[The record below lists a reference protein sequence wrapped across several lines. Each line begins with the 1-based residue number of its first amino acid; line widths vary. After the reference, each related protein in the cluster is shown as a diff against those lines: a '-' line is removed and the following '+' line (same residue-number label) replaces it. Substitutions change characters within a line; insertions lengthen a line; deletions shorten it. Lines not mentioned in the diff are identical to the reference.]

1 MKGEYMEPR
10 DLLKKLH
17 PNQFSDSKTIDKIE
31 CSRELL
37 NFTLSGLS
45 EENKHF
51 DFEEFI
57 RKLLEREIC
66 PNLIDETGPAAGGDG
81 KVDTENYPVSPKIQ
95 KFWWYGIN
103 SENDKW
109 AFAVSLKKEWKSKCN
124 SDIKKIINTK
134 RGYTKIFFITNQA
147 IKNDIRLNFQD
158 EKKKET
164 GLDIIILD
172 KSWILDKALEPK
184 NIELIKIL
192 KITQPLQET
201 KIGPNDLKKQT
212 RVEEIEKKLNEYSS
226 KDIVNQEVVDLSIE
240 SAILSR
246 DLEESEVIVSGKF
259 ARALRFAKEKN
270 NYVAQKN
277 ILYSLAWYYH
287 WWLNDGV
294 NFQKYYKEYEEE
306 VKKDKNIDEILELAN
321 LWTLAFT
328 RKNRDK
334 DALKE
339 ETDLLIGLL
348 LEKHSSKSIVT
359 QLKAKTRLCFIKILL
374 EENIDEQFNNLII
387 IVKEATKYKE
397 YDFVV
402 VAKMIENLLPIFND
416 NKIFIELYDLITDN
430 LTTRK
435 GDIQRAQMYLKRAKL
450 LTQDKQNYEAINLLG
465 KCLTLLYKEESS
477 GKLVETY
484 VNIGA
489 NFDAIGLPYAAK
501 NYYIAALALFIDLFF
516 EENELES
523 ISLKIIDRIIQLELL
538 SGNVEMVTKW
548 IYVRNILVNILSEKN
563 TPYSKDDE
571 EENFVRTDIALAVE
585 ILQTKYEDFNKMNR
599 IIFECSKNGL
609 ISSEFMAKY
618 VLGEYDEET
627 LKEYSGKKEEVD
639 ELIFEFYSE
648 AKKQKIPTPRYN
660 NGKEEVIIAKICG
673 NNLKIYF
680 TATSLSRR
688 FAEFMAALL
697 ENSFATIHSHKAYMR
712 GDIIIKLQEEN
723 TGTFGVNY
731 SFDGVDTYNIV
742 LDTIDLYDISLENHR
757 IITDVLFKMLA
768 NIFAVNFIYD
778 NYEETFKEIFEDER
792 TFERSLNHTS
802 SIYNI
807 NKILGPEEEREIPVH
822 NITREKEW
830 YSDIELSILQDET
843 VDPFENKKD
852 IKYGLPKQNF
862 FTNISHKDIY
872 SSGMI
877 NVAHWDAAKWKGV
890 IYLGDLENYSFMKIG
905 FLFNNE
911 NGAKRVFQD
920 LIDSVGK
927 YDEEERIVLSFIK
940 GINRERIYDY
950 RLMITGKVKVPK
962 NNDKNILI
970 QMMTRFHEMNC
981 KDDKNLGILENFIK
995 NQPEANIIILPM
1007 INDDKTQTIK
1017 PLWDYEIS
1025 LKHVN
1030 IKNAYEISKEDY
1042 EAAVIKKDDNP
1053 IIPEGITNASINEL
1067 LEVKNKTE

>member
-1 MKGEYMEPR
+1 MEPR

-31 CSRELL
+31 CTRELL

-45 EENKHF
+45 EENKYF

-57 RKLLEREIC
+57 RKLLESEVC

-95 KFWWYGIN
+95 KFWWYGLN

-109 AFAVSLKKEWKSKCN
+109 AFAVSLKKGWKTKCN

-134 RGYTKIFFITNQA
+134 RGYTKIFFVTNQA
-147 IKNDIRLNFQD
+147 IKNDIRLKYQD
-158 EKKKET
+158 EKKIET

-172 KSWILDKALEPK
+172 KTWILDKTLEPK

-192 KITQPLQET
+192 NITQPLKET

-212 RVEEIEKKLNEYSS
+212 RIEEIEKKLNEYSS

-246 DLEESEVIVSGKF
+246 DLEESEVIVAGKF
-259 ARALRFAKEKN
+259 TRALRLAIEKN

-277 ILYSLAWYYH
+277 ILYNLAWYYH
-287 WWLNDGV
+287 WWLNDCV
-294 NFQKYYKEYEEE
+294 NFEKYYKEYEAE
-306 VKKDKNIDEILELAN
+306 VAKDKNIDEILELAN

-334 DALKE
+334 NALKE

-348 LEKHSSKSIVT
+348 IEKRGSKSIVT

-374 EENIDEQFNNLII
+374 EEDIDEQFNNLII

-402 VAKMIENLLPIFND
+402 VAKMIENLLPIFKN

-435 GDIQRAQMYLKRAKL
+435 GDIQRAQMYLNRAKL
-450 LTQDKQNYEAINLLG
+450 LSQDKQNYEAINLLG

-501 NYYIAALALFIDLFF
+501 NYYIAAVALFIDLFF
-516 EENELES
+516 KENELES
-523 ISLKIIDRIIQLELL
+523 ISIKIIDRIIQLELL
-538 SGNVEMVTKW
+538 SGNVEVVTQW
-548 IYVRNILVNILSEKN
+548 IYVRNILVSILSEKN
-563 TPYSKDDE
+563 IPYSKDEE
-571 EENFVRTDIALAVE
+571 EENFVRTDVSLAVE
-585 ILQTKYEDFNKMNR
+585 ILQTKYEDFNKMDR
-599 IIFECSKNGL
+599 IILECSKNGL

-627 LKEYSGKKEEVD
+627 LKECSGNKEELD
-639 ELIFEFYSE
+639 ELIVEFYSE
-648 AKKQKIPTPRYN
+648 AMKQKIPTPRYN
-660 NGKEEVIIAKICG
+660 NGKEEVIVSKICG

-680 TATSLSRR
+680 VATSLSRR
-688 FAEFMAALL
+688 FAEFIAALL

-723 TGTFGVNY
+723 TGTFGMNY
-731 SFDGVDTYNIV
+731 SFDGIDTYNIV
-742 LDTIDLYDISLENHR
+742 LDSIDMYDISIENHK

-778 NYEETFKEIFEDER
+778 NYEETFKEIFEDEK

-807 NKILGPEEEREIPVH
+807 NKILGPEEEKEIPVH

-830 YSDIELSILQDET
+830 YSDIELSIFQDET

-852 IKYGLPKQNF
+852 IEYGLPNQNF
-862 FTNISHKDIY
+862 FTNVSHKDIY

-890 IYLGDLENYSFMKIG
+890 IYLGDLENYSFIKIG

-911 NGAKRVFQD
+911 DGARRVFQD
-920 LIDSVGK
+920 LIDCVGK
-927 YDEEERIVLSFIK
+927 NDEEERIVLSFIK

-950 RLMITGKVKVPK
+950 RVMITGKVKVPK

-995 NQPEANIIILPM
+995 NQPDAKIVILPM
-1007 INDDKTQTIK
+1007 INDDKAQTIK

-1042 EAAVIKKDDNP
+1042 EATVIKKDDNP
-1053 IIPEGITNASINEL
+1053 IIPEGVTNAPINKL

>member
-1 MKGEYMEPR
+1 MEPK

-17 PNQFSDSKTIDKIE
+17 PDQFSDSKEIDKIE
-31 CSRELL
+31 CPRELL

-57 RKLLEREIC
+57 RKLLENEVC

-81 KVDTENYPVSPKIQ
+81 KVDTENYPVSLKIQ
-95 KFWWYGIN
+95 KFWWYGLN
-103 SENDKW
+103 TENDKW
-109 AFAVSLKKEWKSKCN
+109 AFAVSLKKDWKTKCN
-124 SDIKKIINTK
+124 SDIKKIINTN
-134 RGYTKIFFITNQA
+134 RGYTKIFFVTNQA
-147 IKNDIRLNFQD
+147 IKNDIRLKYQD
-158 EKKKET
+158 EKKSET
-164 GLDIIILD
+164 GLDIIVLD
-172 KSWILDKALEPK
+172 KTWILDRALEPK

-192 KITQPLQET
+192 NITHPLQET
-201 KIGPNDLKKQT
+201 KIGPNDLKKQI
-212 RVEEIEKKLNEYSS
+212 RIEEIERKLNEYSS
-226 KDIVNQEVVDLSIE
+226 KDIVNQEVIDLSIE

-246 DLEESEVIVSGKF
+246 DLEESELIVAGKF
-259 ARALRFAKEKN
+259 TRALRLSKEKN

-277 ILYSLAWYYH
+277 ILYKLAWYYH

-294 NFQKYYKEYEEE
+294 NFEKYYKEYEEE
-306 VKKDKNIDEILELAN
+306 VTKDKNIDEILELAN

-328 RKNRDK
+328 RKNRDRN
-334 DALKE
+334 DLKE
-339 ETDLLIGLL
+339 ETDLLIDLL
-348 LEKHSSKSIVT
+348 VEKHGSKSIVT

-374 EENIDEQFNNLII
+374 EEDIDEQFNNLIV

-402 VAKMIENLLPIFND
+402 VAKMIENLLPIFKD

-435 GDIQRAQMYLKRAKL
+435 GDIQRAQMYLNRAKL
-450 LTQDKQNYEAINLLG
+450 LSQDKQNYEAINLLG

-489 NFDAIGLPYAAK
+489 NFDAIGLHYAAK
-501 NYYIAALALFIDLFF
+501 NYYIAAVTLFIDLFF

-523 ISLKIIDRIIQLELL
+523 ISIKIIDRIIQLELL
-538 SGNVEMVTKW
+538 SGNVESVTQW
-548 IYVRNILVNILSEKN
+548 IYVRNILISILSEKN
-563 TPYSKDDE
+563 IPYSHDEE
-571 EENFVRTDIALAVE
+571 EENFVRTDVALAVE
-585 ILQTKYEDFNKMNR
+585 ILQTKYEDFNKMDR

-627 LKEYSGKKEEVD
+627 LKECSGNKEKVD
-639 ELIFEFYSE
+639 ELIVDFYSE
-648 AKKQKIPTPRYN
+648 AMKQEIPTPRYN
-660 NGKEEVIIAKICG
+660 NGKEEVIISKICG
-673 NNLKIYF
+673 NNLKIHF
-680 TATSLSRR
+680 VATSLSLR
-688 FAEFMAALL
+688 FAEFIAALL

-712 GDIIIKLQEEN
+712 GDIIIKLKEEN
-723 TGTFGVNY
+723 SGTFGMNY
-731 SFDGVDTYNIV
+731 SFDGVDIYNIV
-742 LDTIDLYDISLENHR
+742 LDSIDMYDISVENQK

-778 NYEETFKEIFEDER
+778 NYEEAFKEIFEDEKI
-792 TFERSLNHTS
+792 FERSLNHTS

-807 NKILGPEEEREIPVH
+807 NKIFGPEEDIEIPIY

-830 YSDIELSILQDET
+830 YSDIDFLIPKTET
-843 VDPFENKKD
+843 VDPFEDKKD
-852 IKYGLPKQNF
+852 IEYGLPNQNL
-862 FTNISHKDIY
+862 FTNVSHKEIY
-872 SSGMI
+872 SSEMI

-890 IYLGDLENYSFMKIG
+890 IYLGDLENYSFIKIG

-911 NGAKRVFQD
+911 DGARRVFQD
-920 LIDSVGK
+920 LIDRVGK

-940 GINRERIYDY
+940 GINKERIYDY
-950 RLMITGKVKVPK
+950 RVMITGKVKVPK

-981 KDDKNLGILENFIK
+981 KDDKNLGILENVIK
-995 NQPEANIIILPM
+995 NKPNTKIVILPM
-1007 INDDKTQTIK
+1007 INDNKEQTIK
-1017 PLWDYEIS
+1017 PLWNYEIS

-1042 EAAVIKKDDNP
+1042 EATVIKKDDKP
-1053 IIPEGITNASINEL
+1053 VIPENVTNAPVNEL